1 MGKLW
6 KKLLFV
12 APLVLG
18 LMVAGCTEDSE
29 DEDTTTGPD
38 TDPYPTMVELYDS
51 DINEGETLTLDADST
66 YVLMEF
72 VFVED
77 GATLNIP
84 AGTVIK
90 GAPGGGLNASAL
102 IICRGA
108 TINATGTADNPIIM
122 TSVSDDVDI
131 SDDLGPNARGLW
143 GGLIVLGKS
152 ITQKA
157 DGEGQIEGIG
167 TDPRGAYGGSDA
179 TDNSGTI
186 QYVSIRYGGSNI
198 GEGNEINGL
207 TMGAVG
213 SGTTIDHVEVYN
225 NADDGFE
232 WFGGTVNTKNLIA
245 VGCKDDSYDWDEG
258 FRGKGQYWVVVQG
271 DDAGDRA
278 AEMDGCAS
286 DNRGDTENFSQPT
299 IYNATFIGCGS
310 GSGIPGNMIFKFREE
325 TGGYYYN
332 SIFTDFA
339 GDIKYDANNAVSLV
353 GVINFDDEKG
363 TDGNLVSDHVVSG
376 DLELSNNLFYDFA
389 FGASTPEMLV
399 KYSSFADA
407 DKAPVL
413 DDVSS
418 KNTFGDDAGVGRD
431 GDGNVVLLPAAGSL
445 ALTASRKTP
454 SDSFFDN
461 AAYIGAF
468 DAGSDWTSGW
478 TFFSQL

>member
-1 MGKLW
+1 MGKSW

-12 APLVLG
+12 APLVVG
-18 LMVAGCTEDSE
+18 LMAAGCTEDDGE
-29 DEDTTTGPD
+29 DDVTNPTN
-38 TDPYPTMVELYDS
+38 DPYVGMVELYDS
-51 DINEGETLTLDADST
+51 DIEAGETLTLDADST

-77 GATLNIP
+77 GATINIP

-102 IICRGA
+102 IICRGG
-108 TINATGTADNPIIM
+108 TINATGTASNPIIM
-122 TSVSDDVDI
+122 TSVSDDVDVA
-131 SDDLGPNARGLW
+131 DDLGANARGLW

-167 TDPRGAYGGSDA
+167 TDPRGAYGGTDA

-213 SGTTIDHVEVYN
+213 SGTTIDHVEVFN

-245 VGCKDDSYDWDEG
+245 AGCKDDSYDWDEG
-258 FRGKGQYWVVVQG
+258 FRGKGQYWVVVQSS
-271 DDAGDRA
+271 DAGDRA

-286 DNRGDTENFSQPT
+286 DNRGDTQGFSQPT
-299 IYNATFIGCGS
+299 IYNATFVGCGA

-339 GDIKYDANNAVSLV
+339 GDIKYDDSNKVKLV

-363 TDGNLVSDHVVSG
+363 SAGNLVSDHVISG
-376 DLELSNNLFYDFA
+376 DLELSNNLFYEFG

-399 KYSSFADA
+399 KYSSFDA
-407 DKAPVL
+407 AAKDPVL
-413 DDVSS
+413 QDVSG
-418 KNTFGDDAGVGRD
+418 KNTFGQDGGVSRD
-431 GDGNVVLLPAAGSL
+431 NLVPAAGSL
-445 ALTASRKTP
+445 ALTAARKTP
-454 SDSFFDN
+454 SDSFFDD

-468 DAGSDWTSGW
+468 GAGDNWIDGW